1 MLHSSNKVNYFGAF
15 YMVVSKVMT
24 RNPYSVSVITP
35 VKKALNKMNQL
46 GIRHLLVIDNNRL
59 LGLISNK
66 DIPQYIKPQLTVF
79 DIMTLNPICVK
90 ENDTVK
96 YAKRLLS
103 SYKIASLPVLDSND
117 YVVGIVT
124 AYDLL

>member
-1 MLHSSNKVNYFGAF
+1 
-15 YMVVSKVMT
+15 MVVSKVMT